1 VKSTA
6 TSTTTTVSSAV
17 TSDDVNPVQNTTS
30 QQGLLHYQS
39 NNAPWLSTP
48 QTYGPPVP
56 SSGPVLSTLP
66 NNSLQPQPL
75 AGSFSI
81 PPYTGQ
87 PPHTNSMP
95 KNPFPV
101 PGPQQPI
108 SSVPQHP
115 PQSQANSSFGPFG
128 QPPGIV
134 NPQMT
139 PSSSVPPPV
148 RPLQIPH
155 ASGGWPS
162 FSPITSQSQWPQA
175 SPTFMPVRPISVSPL
190 GATPPQGPAA
200 LPPPSNIPTMY
211 SSQQYQ
217 ISLIQHD
224 WFPGL
229 LLELSPFLQLR
240 LKVLPR

>member
-1 VKSTA
+1 LIELLLSPVSVKSTT

-17 TSDDVNPVQNTTS
+17 TSGDVNPVQNTTS

-48 QTYGPPVP
+48 QTYGPSVL

-87 PPHTNSMP
+87 PPHTNSLP

-108 SSVPQHP
+108 SNIDMKIFEVHVKCLSL
-115 PQSQANSSFGPFG
+115 F
-128 QPPGIV
+128 
-134 NPQMT
+134 
-139 PSSSVPPPV
+139 
-148 RPLQIPH
+148 L
-155 ASGGWPS
+155 AS
-162 FSPITSQSQWPQA
+162 
-175 SPTFMPVRPISVSPL
+175 
-190 GATPPQGPAA
+190 
-200 LPPPSNIPTMY
+200 
-211 SSQQYQ
+211 
-217 ISLIQHD
+217 
-224 WFPGL
+224 
-229 LLELSPFLQLR
+229 
-240 LKVLPR
+240 